1 MARNN
6 IYAPSAS
13 GGSTNWTA
21 GISGALTDLGKS
33 FRAQGDSE
41 LERDRLAAK
50 DKKEETRYKAQEDR
64 LLADRKL
71 KADARK
77 DSNTLGNLKVNIG
90 FGDLGQGVQDKASN
104 TEKGIEKLEQ
114 DYTTNIA
121 ELTKRRGVID
131 EDGKLSP
138 YGTTLF
144 DTYKTSYLEAL
155 PPAEAEAKA
164 MEAVLGIQSAA
175 KDNDYD
181 IKAKKH
187 ITSAREA
194 LLKGKVGATTNA
206 TVQEFVEAGQRQ
218 LESAGHANPFS
229 AEVRA
234 DLANRAKILGL
245 RTGGEY
251 RTADVTANKAA
262 YDNAYQK
269 EKDRISFLK
278 DYYSASKSAGRSA
291 DGSYK
296 GASTKDWVEFTSN
309 LDAFGDSDKNKA
321 NTLFSTVKS
330 AHPNLSAG
338 IIREA
343 IMAKSGGSLFDTET
357 PDPTAGNIE
366 DIGKMAL
373 SLSKGTGPAVNKED
387 FKINEAKLAELKPSN
402 SLAGRLNLRTP
413 TFTGKL
419 SDMPDA
425 KKLIQGLTQAKENI
439 KKAAVV
445 QTTEDIQQAK
455 SYLAKP
461 MNTRAKRFQ
470 ALSPEVQ
477 QEVTKIIGVPKLF
490 EPFGEPI
497 SPYAESP
504 ELVGDPQVSSNSAPV
519 DPITR
524 AAARANRKKE
534 DRSVLDAISSAPLVP
549 KLSVQPSILTQ
560 PKLSEYIRR
569 PSVYNNRAALD
580 AQAAAINAKND
591 RINGVSRDKLV
602 PKLPSTNNSPP
613 PIDITKAKER
623 MTKVLQDMDNLK
635 SKANSPSQVRED
647 GYIHNGIN

>member
-13 GGSTNWTA
+13 GGSTNWAA
-21 GISGALTDLGKS
+21 GISGALTDLSKS

-50 DKKEETRYKAQEDR
+50 DKKEETRYNAQEAR

-104 TEKGIEKLEQ
+104 TEKGIEKLEE
-114 DYTTNIA
+114 DYTTNIV
-121 ELTKRRGVID
+121 ELTKRRGAID

-164 MEAVLGIQSAA
+164 MEAVRGIQSAA

-181 IKAKKH
+181 VKAKKH

-194 LLKGKVGATTNA
+194 LVKGKVGATANA

-269 EKDRISFLK
+269 EKDRISYLK
-278 DYYSASKSAGRSA
+278 DYYSASKSAGRST

-296 GASTKDWVEFTSN
+296 GATAKDWAEFTSN
-309 LDAFGDSDKNKA
+309 LDAFGTGDKDRA
-321 NTLFSTVKS
+321 NTLFSEVRS
-330 AHPNLSAG
+330 AHSNLPAG
-338 IIREA
+338 FIREA
-343 IMAKSGGSLFDTET
+343 IMARSGGKFWDAET
-357 PDPTAGNIE
+357 PASTKAEIKA
-366 DIGKMAL
+366 IGKMAT
-373 SLSKGTGPAVNKED
+373 SLGTGTGPTVNKD
-387 FKINEAKLAELKPSN
+387 AFKINEAKLAELKPSN

-413 TFTGKL
+413 KFTGKL
-419 SDMPDA
+419 SDIPDA
-425 KKLIQGLTQAKENI
+425 KKLIQGLAKAKEEI

-445 QTTEDIQQAK
+445 QTTKDVQQAK
-455 SYLAKP
+455 AYLAKP
-461 MNTRAKRFQ
+461 TNTRAQRFST
-470 ALSPEVQ
+470 LSPEVR
-477 QEVTKIIGVPKLF
+477 QEASKLLGGPKQ
-490 EPFGEPI
+490 PSSYAD
-497 SPYAESP
+497 SPL
-504 ELVGDPQVSSNSAPV
+504 LVGDVQPSSSSSAPL
-519 DPITR
+519 DATTR
-524 AAARANRKKE
+524 SAARAERKKE
-534 DRSVLDAISSAPLVP
+534 DRSVLDTISSAPLVP

-569 PSVYNNRAALD
+569 PSVYNNRATLD

-591 RINGVSRDKLV
+591 RISGGKQPIGTQLV
-602 PKLPSTNNSPP
+602 PNLPGTNNSPP
-613 PIDITKAKER
+613 PIDIANANDR
-623 MTKVLQDMDNLK
+623 MAKVLANMEKLK

-647 GYIHNGIN
+647 GYIHKGIN

>member
-6 IYAPSAS
+6 IYAPSAG
-13 GGSTNWTA
+13 GGSANWTA
-21 GISGALTDLGKS
+21 GLSDTAIDLSKS
-33 FRAQGDSE
+33 LLAQGDSE

-164 MEAVLGIQSAA
+164 MEAVRGIQSTA

-181 IKAKKH
+181 VKAKKH

-194 LLKGKVGATTNA
+194 LAKGKVGATTNA

-218 LESAGHANPFS
+218 LESAGHTNPFS

-278 DYYSASKSAGRSA
+278 DYYSANKSAGRNA
-291 DGSYK
+291 DGSYR
-296 GASTKDWVEFTSN
+296 GVSTKDWAEFTSN
-309 LDAFGDSDKNKA
+309 LDAFGTGDKDRA
-321 NTLFSTVKS
+321 NTLVSTIKS
-330 AHPNLSAG
+330 AHSNLPAG

-343 IMAKSGGSLFDTET
+343 VMAKSGGNLFDTET
-357 PDPTAGNIE
+357 PDPTEGNIK
-366 DIGKMAL
+366 DISEMAL
-373 SLSKGTGPAVNKED
+373 ALAKGVAPAVNKDD

-413 TFTGKL
+413 EFTGKL
-419 SDMPDA
+419 SDIPDA
-425 KKLIQGLTQAKENI
+425 KKLIQGLAKAKEEI

-445 QTTEDIQQAK
+445 QTTNDIQQAK
-455 SYLAKP
+455 EYLSKSKY
-461 MNTRAKRFQ
+461 TRAQRFGT
-470 ALSPEVQ
+470 LSPEVQ
-477 QEVTKIIGVPKLF
+477 QEVAKLLSGPKLTDDTT
-490 EPFGEPI
+490 
-497 SPYAESP
+497 SPYADSP
-504 ELVGDPQVSSNSAPV
+504 LLVGDA
-519 DPITR
+519 
-524 AAARANRKKE
+524 
-534 DRSVLDAISSAPLVP
+534 
-549 KLSVQPSILTQ
+549 QPSTLTQ

-591 RINGVSRDKLV
+591 RISGGKQPIGPQLV
-602 PKLPSTNNSPP
+602 PNLPGTSNRPP
-613 PIDITKAKER
+613 QIDIANANER
-623 MTKVLQDMDNLK
+623 MVKILANMEKLK

-647 GYIHNGIN
+647 GYIHKGIN